1 MCKPQSRFQPP
12 SLRQRVFAR
21 VLPMLGAFAVSMLGL
36 PVNAAITLP
45 TDPLT
50 TGVRVPPNVLFILD
64 NSGSMAYAYMPDSV
78 RRVGTTTPST
88 ATLSCGSN
96 MNSTNMTYL
105 GCNTYTRNGVYYNP
119 TLAYQPWTQAN
130 GTLMTGGTSYNSAY
144 SDNTYVPY
152 SGTGP
157 TGTGTITTTSGT
169 TDLQGS
175 VQTFYVPKCVDT
187 GTGASTSCLDANTT
201 AGETYY
207 ATGTNYYRY
216 QILTDGSIY
225 RSEYLAYT
233 SANTPPT
240 VTPAPGGGTLGTWNA
255 GSSGNYSNT
264 WNFAV
269 PSGATNLVI
278 RASGGSVSGSNRGA
292 DLYARFNNSNV
303 TTSQNTASS
312 TSNGNSETISQAS
325 PSAGT
330 WYVRLYAQTNF
341 TGTVTVTYSYD
352 YSTTSYTGVA
362 AMGCDTSTGATT
374 YGWRNCTRAT
384 PTGRSEALERS
395 NFATWYSYHR
405 TRYKAAKAGA
415 SAAFAELDMDAN
427 VRVGFRTIWNDTNI
441 PTASRI
447 LNMPSPAVPIPVAYN
462 NGLFVDTGTTA
473 NPKAYNNRTQWYNRL
488 FTTTGNSSTPLRQA
502 LTDAGTYF
510 SGSTANGPYGP
521 ESGVDQLAC
530 RQNFTILTTDGYW
543 NETYNNSTIGNADA
557 SPGSTITGPTGNYI
571 YSPAAPYTGGLA
583 SDGTPTLADVAMY
596 YWRNDL
602 RTDTGMDNIVP
613 TSSKD
618 PAFWQ
623 HMVTFTIGLGL
634 VGTVDQ
640 ESVEAVLAN
649 GNATVNGTAGWPAP
663 VNNSITAVDDL
674 LHAAVNGRGTYVAAS
689 NPTAFASGLKA
700 ALAAVTERTGS
711 FSNISA
717 NSAALSTGSKLFQ
730 ASYISGVWT
739 GEVAAYPVTSS
750 GANSTPT
757 WRGSQG
763 IPVTNRKLFTSDG
776 TQLLA
781 FPDSATTTQLTA
793 LTRTGGA
800 NSYPVSGADNAA
812 YLAGT
817 RTLEIANGGTLRN
830 RNHLLGD
837 VVGSS
842 PAYVAETDTLYVG
855 ANDGML
861 HAFNAGTGAE
871 LFGFI
876 PSGINWSKLGN
887 LSRPDYG
894 HDFFV
899 DGPVVVSTRA
909 QTPAKNILVG
919 ALGKGGKGLFALDVT
934 TPSSPAFKWEVD
946 GSDADMGL
954 VQSSPLIAKVKIGA
968 ATTNVLIVSN
978 GVNSSN
984 GNATLF
990 VYDLD
995 TGVLIK
1001 KIQTGVGSSVQDD
1014 ADSNG
1019 LLAPV
1024 GWDSDGNGTL
1034 DYVYAGDMLGNLWKF
1049 DLSASTTSSWGY
1061 SKLFAATYTDS
1072 NGTVVRQPITGGL
1085 TVAMHP
1091 TTYKTW
1097 LFFGTGRLMTTGDM
1111 ENADVQSMYGIIDD
1125 GTALVR
1131 NGTGANLTKR
1141 SAIVAGT
1148 LNGKSV
1154 RAFESNAPLPT
1165 DSKGWYLDL
1174 LTPPSNVA
1182 EGERIVTAAQ
1192 LLGSGKR
1199 TVLITSSVIPTASAC
1214 QSDGR
1219 GYVNALDAFTGTSLG
1234 SPFFDTNHDGSFA
1247 DEVLTAAD
1255 GTKVAVG
1262 SVDLGV
1268 GMPTL
1273 SNLMSGG
1280 GSGSGVATPPGMMC
1294 LTGSNGQLVCV
1305 PYDDIRNLGRVSWR
1319 EIKRGN

>member
-1 MCKPQSRFQPP
+1 MRKPQSKLQPP
-12 SLRQRVFAR
+12 SLRQRMIAR
-21 VLPMLGAFAVSMLGL
+21 VLPALAAFATAMLGL

-50 TGVRVPPNVLFILD
+50 TGVRVPPNILFILD

-88 ATLSCGSN
+88 STLSCGSN
-96 MNSTNMTYL
+96 MNSTSMTYL

-119 TLAYQPWTQAN
+119 TLGYQPWTLAN
-130 GTLMTGGTSYNSAY
+130 GTLMTGGGDYNNAY
-144 SDNTYVPY
+144 SDNTFVPY
-152 SGTGP
+152 TGAGP

-169 TDLQGS
+169 VNLQS
-175 VQTFYVPKCVDT
+175 TVNTFYVPKCVDT
-187 GTGASTSCLDANTT
+187 STGASTSCLDPNTT
-201 AGETYY
+201 SGEDYY

-233 SANTPPT
+233 SANTP
-240 VTPAPGGGTLGTWNA
+240 AGNSASGTLGTMGTSSA
-255 GSSGNYSNT
+255 GAYSST
-264 WNFAV
+264 WNFTV
-269 PSGATNLVI
+269 PSDARNLVVTV
-278 RASGGSVSGSNRGA
+278 SGGSVAGTNRGA
-292 DLYARFNNSNV
+292 DLFVRQGNSTV
-303 TTSQNTASS
+303 TTSNYTYRSRN
-312 TSNGNSETISQAS
+312 NGNEEAVTDNA
-325 PSAGT
+325 PAAGA
-330 WYVRLYAQTNF
+330 WYVRLYAQTAF
-341 TGTVTVTYSYD
+341 TGPVTVTYSYD
-352 YSTTSYTGVA
+352 FNFAGAA
-362 AMGCDTSTGATT
+362 AMGCDTTTDAAT

-384 PTGRSEALERS
+384 PTGRSEAAERA

-427 VRVGFRTIWNDTNI
+427 VRVGFRTIWNNSNI
-441 PTASRI
+441 PAASAKW
-447 LNMPSPAVPIPVAYN
+447 NMPTPAVPIPVAYN
-462 NGLFVDTGTTA
+462 NGLFTDTGTTA
-473 NPKAYNNRTQWYNRL
+473 NPSAYNNRTQWYNRL
-488 FTTTGNSSTPLRQA
+488 FTTTGSGSTPLRQA
-502 LTDAGTYF
+502 LTDAGIYF
-510 SGSTANGPYGP
+510 SNDAASGPYGP
-521 ESGVDQLAC
+521 EVGADQLAC

-543 NETYNNSTIGNADA
+543 NETYNNSTIGDADA
-557 SPGSTITGPTGNYI
+557 TPGSAITNSTGGSYT
-571 YSPAAPYTGGLA
+571 YTPAAPYSGGLA

-602 RTDTGMDNIVP
+602 RTGTGMDNIVP
-613 TSSKD
+613 TSAKD

-640 ESVEAVLAN
+640 ESVEAVLAS

-674 LHAAVNGRGTYVAAS
+674 LHAAVNGHGTYVAAS

-730 ASYISGVWT
+730 ASYVSGVWT
-739 GEVAAYPVTSS
+739 GEVAAYPVSS
-750 GANSTPT
+750 TGASSSPS
-757 WRGSQG
+757 WRASQG
-763 IPVTNRKLFTSDG
+763 IPTTNRKVLTSDG

-781 FPDSATTTQLTA
+781 FPASATTTQLAA
-793 LTRTGGA
+793 LERTGGV
-800 NSYPVSGADNAA
+800 NSYPVTGAANAA
-812 YLAGT
+812 YLAGD
-817 RTLEIANGGTLRN
+817 RSLEIANGGTLRN
-830 RNHLLGD
+830 RNTLLGD

-842 PAYVAETDTLYVG
+842 PAYVVESDTLYVG
-855 ANDGML
+855 GNDGML
-861 HAFNAGTGAE
+861 HAFNASTGAE

-876 PSGINWSKLGN
+876 PSGINWSKLGT
-887 LSRPDYG
+887 LSRPDYSHG
-894 HDFFV
+894 FFV

-934 TPSSPAFKWEVD
+934 APSSPVYKWEVG
-946 GSDADMGL
+946 GSDTDMGL
-954 VQSSPLIAKVKIGA
+954 VQNPPLIAKVRIGA
-968 ATTNVLIVSN
+968 VATNVLIVGN

-984 GNATLF
+984 GTAALF
-990 VYDLD
+990 IYNLE
-995 TGVLIK
+995 TGALIK
-1001 KIQTGVGSSVQDD
+1001 KIQTGVGSSVQDH

-1024 GWDSDGNGTL
+1024 GWDADGNGML
-1034 DYVYAGDMLGNLWKF
+1034 DYVYAGDMLGNVWKF
-1049 DLSASTTSSWGY
+1049 DLSATTSASWGR
-1061 SKLFAATYTDS
+1061 SKLFEATYTKSDGS
-1072 NGTVVRQPITGGL
+1072 VVRQPITGGL

-1091 TTYKTW
+1091 TNYKTW
-1097 LFFGTGRLMTTGDM
+1097 LFFGTGRLMTPGDM
-1111 ENADVQSMYGIIDD
+1111 NNDDVQSMYGIIDD
-1125 GTALVR
+1125 GTTLVR
-1131 NGTGANLTKR
+1131 NGTGANLTQR
-1141 SAIVAGT
+1141 NAVLAGSV
-1148 LNGKSV
+1148 NGKSV
-1154 RAFESNAPLPT
+1154 RAFETNSPLPS

-1174 LTPPSNVA
+1174 LTPPSGVA

-1192 LLGSGKR
+1192 VLGSGKK
-1199 TVLITSSVIPTASAC
+1199 TALVTSSVIPTASAC

-1219 GYVNALDAFTGTSLG
+1219 GYINALDAFTGTSLS
-1234 SPFFDTNHDGSFA
+1234 SPFFDTDGDGRFD
-1247 DEVLTAAD
+1247 DETLTAAD
-1255 GTKVAVG
+1255 GTKLPVG

-1273 SNLMSGG
+1273 PNLMSGG
-1280 GSGSGVATPPGMMC
+1280 SGNGVGTPPGMMC
-1294 LTGSNGQLVCV
+1294 VTGSNGQVVCV